1 MKKIIVSILL
11 VIPLACVNPSQKET
25 QTQQTAQQ
33 VSSDIDTHAAFA
45 PDTLSAADEIPV
57 SYTATGKV
65 KAADYAD
72 IYFRSS
78 ELISHVYVKTG
89 QRVGKG
95 DKLADLETFAF
106 NIQLREAEIALQQAE
121 LELKDILIGQ
131 GHNPDDL
138 QSVPEDIMKIALI
151 KSGYQQ
157 AEIQKEKALREI
169 QNATLTAPFDGI
181 VANLAARP
189 HQVSSTGEPFC
200 RIIRNT
206 DMEVEFHLL
215 ETELHMIS
223 KGQKVSIEPQAAAI
237 GLLTGEICSINPIV
251 DDKGM
256 IQVRARVKGNVGL
269 MEGMNVTV
277 LIQY

>member
-1 MKKIIVSILL
+1 MKKIIGSILL

-25 QTQQTAQQ
+25 QIQQTAQ

-95 DKLADLETFAF
+95 DNLADLETFAF

-157 AEIQKEKALREI
+157 AEDRKS
-169 QNATLTAPFDGI
+169 
-181 VANLAARP
+181 V
-189 HQVSSTGEPFC
+189 V
-200 RIIRNT
+200 
-206 DMEVEFHLL
+206 
-215 ETELHMIS
+215 
-223 KGQKVSIEPQAAAI
+223 
-237 GLLTGEICSINPIV
+237 
-251 DDKGM
+251 
-256 IQVRARVKGNVGL
+256 
-269 MEGMNVTV
+269 
-277 LIQY
+277 

>member
-1 MKKIIVSILL
+1 MKKIIGSILL

-25 QTQQTAQQ
+25 QIQQTAQ
-33 VSSDIDTHAAFA
+33 VSSDIDRHAAFA

-72 IYFRSS
+72 MYFRSS

-121 LELKDILIGQ
+121 FELKDILIGQ

-206 DMEVEFHLL
+206 DMEVEFHVL
-215 ETELHMIS
+215 ESELHLVS
-223 KGQKVSIEPQAAAI
+223 TGQKVTLEPLASSIGVQTAVI
-237 GLLTGEICSINPIV
+237 SGINPVV
-251 DDKGM
+251 DEKGL
-256 IQVRARVKGNVGL
+256 IQVSAKVKGNVGL

-277 LIQY
+277 LIEP